1 MLLQDKVELTLART
15 RCHSVMVKIG
25 KETQCCISIAE
36 RPGNVGANL
45 FNAAFEA
52 KGLNFFYKPFQLS
65 PEHLED
71 AVRGIRALGIR
82 GCGVSMP
89 HKTEVIKY
97 LDEIDP
103 IAAKIKAVNTILNDG
118 GRLKGYNT
126 DYSGAEQAI
135 AEKYPLANKK
145 VLIVGAGGVARALT
159 TAVQHLQ
166 AGTVMLANRRE
177 ENGRALA
184 QEFGI
189 EYVSFKSLPSCDLL
203 INATSVG
210 MAPNMDESIVDEP
223 FLASC
228 EAVMDVVTNP
238 LQSKLLKSAEDL
250 GKVVIPGILMALYGA
265 AAQFELYTGEKAP
278 LDVMRGV
285 HFSGSALRFP

>member
-1 MLLQDKVELTLART
+1 MEALDARWLG
-15 RCHSVMVKIG
+15 CHTARVIIN

-36 RPGNVGANL
+36 RPGNVGASL

-65 PEHLED
+65 PLHLED
-71 AVRGIRALGIR
+71 AIRGIRALGIR

-89 HKTEVIKY
+89 HKTEVMKY

-103 IAAKIKAVNTILNDG
+103 VASKIKAVNTIVYGANDG

-145 VLIVGAGGVARALT
+145 VLIVGAGGVARALI
-159 TAVQHLQ
+159 TAVQHLE
-166 AGTVMLANRRE
+166 AGTVMLANRHE

-189 EYVSFKSLPSCDLL
+189 EYVSFESLPPCDLL

-210 MAPNMDESIVDEP
+210 MAPHVDDSIVEEF
-223 FLASC
+223 FLTSC

-238 LQSKLLKSAEDL
+238 LQSKLLKSAEGL
-250 GKVVIPGILMALYGA
+250 GKIVIPGILMALYGA

-285 HFSGSALRFP
+285 QFSGSALRFS